1 MGRRGRNR
9 RNSLEMPDVDE
20 ALQRLKS
27 ESLKSDFKKKKQ
39 LRTTLRQQVTNT
51 GKSIMTLIQEK
62 GSRTAIKALLDKMKR
77 HLSEME
83 TVNQELIISVP
94 VQEQTIQHELQ
105 VKYVVHVSNL
115 EETVNRHLQE
125 REDEEASV
133 LTPSGV
139 DPEQERRLLIEAAQK
154 KLDDARQNVRAL
166 EQQADHAAVAAQ
178 EAAAELA
185 LLDSS
190 RQSSQPPDPIARTRF
205 SNPRR
210 LPVIDPDSESISS
223 AGSLGLQTSK

>member
-27 ESLKSDFKKKKQ
+27 ESLKSEFKKKKQ

-115 EETVNRHLQE
+115 E
-125 REDEEASV
+125 
-133 LTPSGV
+133 
-139 DPEQERRLLIEAAQK
+139 RR
-154 KLDDARQNVRAL
+154 N
-166 EQQADHAAVAAQ
+166 
-178 EAAAELA
+178 
-185 LLDSS
+185 S
-190 RQSSQPPDPIARTRF
+190 
-205 SNPRR
+205 
-210 LPVIDPDSESISS
+210 
-223 AGSLGLQTSK
+223 